1 MKQKRTT
8 QPKQGVKKSKSSAL
22 VSSPG
27 SSSAWNSLETIISS
41 TIGTFDESSVAVAS
55 ITDSN
60 QYMDSPHVMTNNRVN
75 PIMPK
80 AAPIPV
86 EKADGEFKCTYIDCG
101 FATNTKDR
109 LDFHISAHK
118 NSKYKCPYCPYV
130 GNVLVDI
137 RRHIQKSQK
146 HQGYYVF
153 QCQKCDYGS
162 NCEKTFKDHLRQI
175 HFGKEVT
182 DKMINSFIDDMFSNE
197 SGKQSL

>member
-1 MKQKRTT
+1 
-8 QPKQGVKKSKSSAL
+8 

-41 TIGTFDESSVAVAS
+41 TIGSFDETNTAVS
-55 ITDSN
+55 NITDSQQLN
-60 QYMDSPHVMTNNRVN
+60 NPQLMTLNKPQVN
-75 PIMPK
+75 TIIPKPPPIQ
-80 AAPIPV
+80 V
-86 EKADGEFKCTYIDCG
+86 EKADGEFKCTYSECG
-101 FATNTKDR
+101 FATNTKER
-109 LDFHISAHK
+109 LEFHISAHK

-197 SGKQSL
+197 SGKIAA